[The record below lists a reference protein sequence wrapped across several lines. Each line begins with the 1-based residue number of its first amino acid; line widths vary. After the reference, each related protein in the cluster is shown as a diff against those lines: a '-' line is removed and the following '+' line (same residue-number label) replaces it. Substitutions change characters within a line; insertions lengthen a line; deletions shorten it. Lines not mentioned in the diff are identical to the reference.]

1 MKDLSDYSE
10 FCNILEL
17 VFVSSQGQVGI
28 ERGFS
33 FHENLQKQN
42 MEVCTITS
50 QHKIK
55 DYILCNEMKLNIY
68 TIPLKMLEFVQ
79 LSQQEYEVYLQEN

>member
-68 TIPLKMLEFVQ
+68 TVP
-79 LSQQEYEVYLQEN
+79 